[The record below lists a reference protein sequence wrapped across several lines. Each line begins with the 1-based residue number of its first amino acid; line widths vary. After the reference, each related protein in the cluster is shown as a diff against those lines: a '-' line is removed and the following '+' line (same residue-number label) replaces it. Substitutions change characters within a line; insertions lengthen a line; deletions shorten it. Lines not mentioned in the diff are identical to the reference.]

1 MFPSRSDT
9 VNSRLSETDSVSRLM
24 MYTIDLF
31 FSSICKK
38 RCGTKPPAQSKKDE
52 AKVSGSK
59 LKCKNRPYLW

>member
-52 AKVSGSK
+52 ATGFWFKVK
-59 LKCKNRPYLW
+59 V